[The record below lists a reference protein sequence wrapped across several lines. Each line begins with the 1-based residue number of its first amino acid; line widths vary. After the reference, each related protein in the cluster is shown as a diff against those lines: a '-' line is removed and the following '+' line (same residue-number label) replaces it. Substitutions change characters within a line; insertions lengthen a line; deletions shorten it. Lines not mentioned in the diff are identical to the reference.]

1 MNMNISTIKIH
12 IAIAAHIGQQAAISN
27 LNSGGICVLRFTSF
41 TYNRN
46 LDNRKSITMAMI
58 T

>member
-1 MNMNISTIKIH
+1 MNISTIKIH